1 MAIKP
6 LDEEVHHLLEG
17 ALLRLSV
24 VRPEGM
30 MLRPLLPYFGNAE
43 EVLEAVVADERI
55 AFHVEE
61 EVRRRGRRQRLKPE
75 VLAQRSQN
83 LIGQIASL
91 FPLDLQFG
99 LPAEAVEG
107 GLIDALNRLGRTG
120 GQRRHRADAG

>member
-6 LDEEVHHLLEG
+6 LDEEIHHVFEG
-17 ALLRLSV
+17 ALLSLSV

-30 MLRPLLPYFGNAE
+30 MLRPLLPHLGNAE

-75 VLAQRSQN
+75 VLAQWSQN

-99 LPAEAVEG
+99 LPAEAVKG
-107 GLIDALNRLGRTG
+107 GLINALNGPGRTG
-120 GQRRHRADAG
+120 GQ